1 VQTKDIK
8 VGEDYAAYP
17 YYRRR
22 RHYMDDFR
30 IRVKVLATGECAP
43 GPENRLDEPSWERS
57 TREARTVKV
66 RVVQNP
72 KKRHIGQPLGAVRSV
87 TYIEPRMIEMP
98 WALWLQEQERQQEA
112 EREQRREVRRRDER
126 ERDLRKRLS
135 ESMPMPFRT
144 APMVQHMIASA
155 GEEYHD
161 NFDLSLPVLDRA
173 VKVATGELPSE
184 FLVSDQQGRAL
195 VDATFTRLDEKNRSF
210 WQLSHYDEE
219 RDKPMVTAGLVKRRR
234 KDDVLIATARGE
246 KVARALYGNEYD
258 FDDNDEEDTDGKDA
272 DTN

>member
-43 GPENRLDEPSWERS
+43 GPENRLDEPSWERN

-87 TYIEPRMIEMP
+87 AYIEPRMIEMP

-112 EREQRREVRRRDER
+112 EREQRREERRRDER

-135 ESMPMPFRT
+135 ESIPMPFRT

-161 NFDLSLPVLDRA
+161 DFDLSLPVLERA
-173 VKVATGELPSE
+173 LKVATGELPSE
-184 FLVSDQQGRAL
+184 YLLSDSQGRAL
-195 VDATFTRLDEKNRSF
+195 VDATFARLERHRANYLHS
-210 WQLSHYDEE
+210 LYDEE
-219 RDKPMVTAGLVKRRR
+219 RDKPMVKAGLVRQRSHML
-234 KDDVLIATARGE
+234 VATARGE
-246 KVARALYGNEYD
+246 KVARALFGDEYD
-258 FDDNDEEDTDGKDA
+258 FDDKDEEENTDGETA
-272 DTN
+272 